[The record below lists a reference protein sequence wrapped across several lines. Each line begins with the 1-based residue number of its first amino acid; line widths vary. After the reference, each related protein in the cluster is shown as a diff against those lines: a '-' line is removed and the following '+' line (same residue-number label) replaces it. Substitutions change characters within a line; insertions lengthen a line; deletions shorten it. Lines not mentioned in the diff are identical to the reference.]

1 MSTIY
6 SARGQHQVAQPGILI
21 VDHAIEEQRSLMDL
35 LRANHFKLSFAF
47 DGKQA
52 YQRALA
58 TQPGLILLETRLP
71 RMDGFSVCRLLQ
83 ADPATRDIP
92 VIFLTQDN
100 QTEHRIEGLTVG
112 AVDYITKPF
121 EPEEVLA
128 RIRIHLELAAR
139 CKEVAA
145 PAASPTVHHPDITVF
160 NAATKLINERLR
172 NIPSLGEIARMTGTH
187 EKKLSQIFRQQTG
200 QTVFAFIREERIQQG
215 RKLLGDTDL
224 SVQEIADQ
232 IGFQNACNFST
243 AFKERFQ
250 MTPSRFR
257 QTLRNTTGETDPEQ
271 V

>member
-1 MSTIY
+1 MSAIFPVH
-6 SARGQHQVAQPGILI
+6 GKHVPQPGILL

-35 LRANHFKLSFAF
+35 LRAHHFKLSLAF

-58 TQPGLILLETRLP
+58 TQPGLILLETELP
-71 RMDGFSVCRLLQ
+71 RMDGFSVCRLLK

-92 VIFLTQDN
+92 VIFLTSN
-100 QTEHRIEGLTVG
+100 NRPEHRIEGLTVG
-112 AVDYITKPF
+112 AVDYISKPY
-121 EPEEVLA
+121 ESAEVLA

-145 PAASPTVHHPDITVF
+145 PAANPTVHHPDMVVF
-160 NAATKLINERLR
+160 NAASKLISERLR
-172 NIPSLGEIARMTGTH
+172 SIPSLAEIARMTGTH
-187 EKKLSQIFRQQTG
+187 EKKLSHIFRQQTG
-200 QTVFAFIREERIQQG
+200 QTVFAFIREERIQHG
-215 RKLLGDTDL
+215 RKLLSDTDL

-232 IGFQNACNFST
+232 VGFQNACNFST

-257 QTLRNTTGETDPEQ
+257 QALRSAGEPEPEL
-271 V
+271 